1 MCDRESF
8 AKIRDA
14 IADLQKADAVQSE
27 QIKTLFNTTKEQ
39 GDTQKAIVNRLLL
52 VVVIVLIIAVLALV
66 FGALGKDGFNGVTKA
81 VPGLVTQA
89 AER

>member
-39 GDTQKAIVNRLLL
+39 GDTQKAILNRLLL

-66 FGALGKDGFNGVTKA
+66 FGAVGKEGFNGVTKA
-81 VPGLVTQA
+81 VSGLA
-89 AER
+89 AEVAK

>member
-39 GDTQKAIVNRLLL
+39 GDTQKAILNRLLL

-66 FGALGKDGFNGVTKA
+66 FGALGKEGFNGVTKA
-81 VPGLVTQA
+81 VPGLA
-89 AER
+89 AEVAK

>member
-14 IADLQKADAVQSE
+14 IAALQKADAVQSE

-39 GDTQKAIVNRLLL
+39 GDTQKALVNRLLW
-52 VVVIVLIIAVLALV
+52 VVCIVFLLAILALI
-66 FGALGKDGFNGVTKA
+66 FGALGKEGFNAVTKTA
-81 VPGLVTQA
+81 PGLA
-89 AER
+89 AEVAK